1 MNIIASIV
9 AFLTIC
15 ENIYK
20 IFTTESNGERILRI
34 AIMAFML
41 IILCIFL

>member
-1 MNIIASIV
+1 MNVLASIV

-20 IFTTESNGERILRI
+20 IFTTESSGERILRI
-34 AIMAFML
+34 AIMIFML
-41 IILCIFL
+41 VILCVYL